1 MKDLHKKFCAVEEDM
16 ALSVLDRT
24 EELHSAMISL
34 VARQHMFLLGKP
46 GIAKSMLFDQLI
58 MRITDINSFKWQLNK
73 FSVPEEVFGGP
84 DLLTLKE
91 TGVYRR
97 ITEGKLPTA
106 HVGWIDE
113 VFKAN
118 SSILNA
124 FLLLI
129 NEREF
134 INPGD
139 DPNVPLIS
147 LFTASNE
154 MPQTSELEALVDRL
168 LIRHIVHELSDPELI
183 VEMLTLEDREPE
195 ATITLAD
202 IEQAQREA
210 KDVVIGDHIYT
221 AMLELSTKLRREGID
236 VTDRRLK
243 QSMGIIKAEAWLNG
257 RSVAEV
263 IDTRPLVYVMWR
275 DPNHFEQVRKIV
287 LDLADPVE
295 REVLK
300 LRDELEKAYSEFKTV
315 MDDEENK
322 HTRAKQSLQ
331 TYGYFKKARSEYNA
345 LRDRQIET
353 GRPSKSIEDLRRRL
367 RELAP
372 IIIADGI
379 GLNES
384 DATDWDQ
391 VIENRTEGL

>member
-1 MKDLHKKFCAVEEDM
+1 MTDLYEKFRAVEDDM
-16 ALSVLDRT
+16 ALSVLDRR

-58 MRITDINSFKWQLNK
+58 IRIADINSFKWQLNK

-97 ITEGKLPTA
+97 ITAGKLPTA
-106 HVGWIDE
+106 HIGWIDE

-139 DPNVPLIS
+139 DSNVPLIS

-183 VEMLTLEDREPE
+183 VEMLSLEDREPQ

-221 AMLELSTKLRREGID
+221 AMLELSTKLRRVGID

-345 LRDRQIET
+345 LRERQAET

>member
-1 MKDLHKKFCAVEEDM
+1 MTNLYEKFRAVEQDI
-16 ALSVLDRT
+16 ALNVLDRHD
-24 EELHSAMISL
+24 EIHSAMIAL

-58 MRITDINSFKWQLNK
+58 ARITDVNSFKWQLNK

-84 DLLTLKE
+84 DLMTLKD

-97 ITEGKLPTA
+97 ITKGKLPTA
-106 HVGWIDE
+106 HLGWIDE

-139 DPNVPLIS
+139 DPRVPLIS

-168 LIRHIVHELSDPELI
+168 LIRHIVNELTDPELI
-183 VEMLTLEDREPE
+183 VEMLALEETKPQAFISLD
-195 ATITLAD
+195 D
-202 IEQAQREA
+202 IEQAQHEA
-210 KDVVIGDHIYT
+210 SQVQIGDRIYA

-243 QSMGIIKAEAWLNG
+243 QSMSIIKAEAWLNG
-257 RSVAEV
+257 RDVAEV
-263 IDTRPLVYVMWR
+263 FDTRPLVFVMWR

-315 MDDEENK
+315 MDDEDNK
-322 HTRAKQSLQ
+322 HTRAKQSMQ
-331 TYGYFKKARSEYNA
+331 TYGYFKKARSEYNE
-345 LRDRQIET
+345 LRERQLET
-353 GRPSKSIEDLRRRL
+353 GRPSKSLEDLRRRL

-372 IIIADGI
+372 IVLADGI
-379 GLNES
+379 GLPDSE
-384 DATDWDQ
+384 ATDWDQ